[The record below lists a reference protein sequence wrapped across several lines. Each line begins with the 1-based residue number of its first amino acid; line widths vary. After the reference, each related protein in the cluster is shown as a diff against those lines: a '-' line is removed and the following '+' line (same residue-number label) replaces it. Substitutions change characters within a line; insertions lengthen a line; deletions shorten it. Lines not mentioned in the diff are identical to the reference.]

1 MPIDKKFLNLFIK
14 VTERA
19 AIGAFKFIGKKDKI
33 AADKGA
39 VDPMR
44 RELNKINMDG
54 TVVIG
59 EGEMDEA
66 PMLYIGEKLGT
77 LNGPKFDIAVD
88 PLEGTKFTA
97 NGQPNAFSVLAI
109 SEHACLLS
117 APDTYMEKIV
127 IGANLPK
134 NLMDIDYGVK
144 KNIKLLAEAK
154 NKNISEIN
162 ACVLKR
168 PRHDKIVEELE
179 EMNVN
184 INYITDGDIAGAL
197 SVIGDKPK
205 NDIYYSTGGG
215 PEGVIVAAALSCY
228 GGQIQGRLVLNEDE
242 KIRAKKLGIKDF
254 NKKYNI
260 DDMVKGDV
268 IFCATGVTSGDLAVG
283 VKDLG
288 NEFEVNT
295 FALHKSQNII
305 KTISNIYNKWIHF
318 L

>member
-1 MPIDKKFLNLFIK
+1 MSIDPKYLNLFIK
-14 VTERA
+14 ATEKG
-19 AIGAFKFIGKKDKI
+19 AIGASKFIGKNDKI

-44 RELNKINMDG
+44 KELNKINMEG

-77 LNGPKFDIAVD
+77 LKGPKFDIAVD

-97 NGQPNAFSVLAI
+97 NNQPNAFSVLVIAKKGD
-109 SEHACLLS
+109 LLS

-134 NLMDIDYGVK
+134 NLLDLDNGVE
-144 KNIKLLAEAK
+144 KNIKLLAKAK
-154 NKNISEIN
+154 KKKPSELK

-168 PRHDKIVEELE
+168 PRHDKIIKELE
-179 EMNVN
+179 KLNVK

-197 SVIGDKPK
+197 SVIGDNPK

-228 GGQIQGRLVLNEDE
+228 GGQIQGRLVLDEDE
-242 KIRAKKLGIKDF
+242 KVRAKKLGIKNF
-254 NKKYNI
+254 KK
-260 DDMVKGDV
+260 
-268 IFCATGVTSGDLAVG
+268 
-283 VKDLG
+283 
-288 NEFEVNT
+288 
-295 FALHKSQNII
+295 NII
-305 KTISNIYNKWIHF
+305 SMKW
-318 L
+318 

>member
-1 MPIDKKFLNLFIK
+1 MTIDKKFLNLFMK
-14 VTERA
+14 ATEKA
-19 AIGAFKFIGKKDKI
+19 AIGASKFIGKKDKI

-44 RELNKINMDG
+44 RELNKINMQG

-66 PMLYIGEKLGT
+66 PMLYIGERLGT
-77 LNGPKFDIAVD
+77 LNGPEFDIAVD

-109 SEHACLLS
+109 SEKNCLLS

-127 IGANLPK
+127 IGTNLPK
-134 NLMDIDYGVK
+134 NLMDIDNGVE
-144 KNIKLLAEAK
+144 KNVKILAEAK
-154 NKNISEIN
+154 NKKISEIQ

-168 PRHDKIVEELE
+168 PRHDHIVKVLNNLKVKI
-179 EMNVN
+179 NF
-184 INYITDGDIAGAL
+184 ITDGDIAGAL

-228 GGQIQGRLVLNEDE
+228 GGQIQGRLVLNEEE
-242 KIRAKKLGIKDF
+242 KIRAKKLGITDF

-268 IFCATGVTSGDLAVG
+268 IFCATGVTPGDLADG

-288 NEFEVNT
+288 NEYEVNS
-295 FALHKSQNII
+295 FVLHKSENTIKNI
-305 KTISNIYNKWIHF
+305 KNIYNK
-318 L
+318 

>member
-1 MPIDKKFLNLFIK
+1 MSIDQKFLNLFIK
-14 VTERA
+14 VTEKA
-19 AIGAFKFIGKKDKI
+19 AIGASKFIGKRDKI

-44 RELNKINMDG
+44 RELNKINMEG

-97 NGQPNAFSVLAI
+97 NGEPNAFSVLAI
-109 SEHACLLS
+109 SEKGGLLS

-127 IGANLPK
+127 VGSNLPI
-134 NLMDIDYGVK
+134 NIMDIDNGVE

-154 NKNISEIN
+154 NKKINELN

-168 PRHDKIVEELE
+168 DRHKHIVETLTK
-179 EMNVN
+179 MKVK

-197 SVIGDKPK
+197 SVIGENPK
-205 NDIYYSTGGG
+205 NDIYYSTGGA
-215 PEGVIVAAALSCY
+215 PEGVVVAAALSCF
-228 GGQIQGRLVLNEDE
+228 GGQIQGRLVLNDEE
-242 KIRAKKLGIKDF
+242 KIRAKKLGINDF
-254 NKKYNI
+254 NKKYNLE
-260 DDMVKGDV
+260 DMVKGDV
-268 IFCATGVTSGDLAVG
+268 IFCATGVTSGDLAKG
-283 VKDLG
+283 VIDLG
-288 NEFEVNT
+288 NEYEVNT
-295 FALHKSQNII
+295 FVLHKSKKII
-305 KTISNIYNKWIHF
+305 KSVTNIYNKWTHF

>member
-1 MPIDKKFLNLFIK
+1 MSIDKKFLNLFIK
-14 VTERA
+14 VTEKA
-19 AIGAFKFIGKKDKI
+19 AIGASKFIGKKDKI

-44 RELNKINMDG
+44 RELNKINMEG

-77 LNGPKFDIAVD
+77 LNGPKFDLAVD

-97 NGQPNAFSVLAI
+97 NGEPNAFSVLAI
-109 SEHACLLS
+109 SEKGCLLS

-127 IGANLPK
+127 IGSGLPQ
-134 NLMDIDYGVK
+134 NLMDIDYGVE
-144 KNIKLLAEAK
+144 KNIKLLAKAK
-154 NKNISEIN
+154 NKKISDIN

-168 PRHDKIVEELE
+168 PRHNNIIKELTR
-179 EMNVN
+179 MNVK

-197 SVIGDKPK
+197 SVIGKKPK

-228 GGQIQGRLVLNEDE
+228 GGQIQGKLVLNAEE

-254 NKKYNI
+254 DKKYNI
-260 DDMVKGDV
+260 EDMVSGDV
-268 IFCATGVTSGDLAVG
+268 IFCASGVTSGDLASG

-295 FALHKSQNII
+295 FALHKSQSII
-305 KTISNIYNKWIHF
+305 KSVTNVYNK
-318 L
+318 

>member
-1 MPIDKKFLNLFIK
+1 MPIHKKFLNLFTK
-14 VTERA
+14 VTEKA
-19 AIGAFKFIGKKDKI
+19 AIGASKFIGKKDKI

-44 RELNKINMDG
+44 RELNKINMEG

-97 NGQPNAFSVLAI
+97 NGEPNAFSVLAI
-109 SEHACLLS
+109 SEKGGLLS

-127 IGANLPK
+127 IGSNLPK
-134 NLMDIDYGVK
+134 NLLDIDNSVE
-144 KNIKLLAEAK
+144 KNLKLLADAK
-154 NKNISEIN
+154 EKKLSDLN

-168 PRHDKIVEELE
+168 PRHDHIVKVLNKIGVK
-179 EMNVN
+179 
-184 INYITDGDIAGAL
+184 INFITDGDIAGAL
-197 SVIGDKPK
+197 SVIGDNPK
-205 NDIYYSTGGG
+205 NDIYYSTGGA
-215 PEGVIVAAALSCY
+215 PEGVVVAAALSCF
-228 GGQIQGRLVLNEDE
+228 GGQIQGKLVLNEEE
-242 KIRAKKLGIKDF
+242 KLRAKKLGITDF
-254 NKKYNI
+254 EKKYNI

-268 IFCATGVTSGDLAVG
+268 IFCATGVTSGDLANG

-288 NEFEVNT
+288 NEFEVNS
-295 FALHKSQNII
+295 FILHKSQKII
-305 KTISNIYNKWIHF
+305 KSVTNIFNK
-318 L
+318 

>member
-1 MPIDKKFLNLFIK
+1 MSIDPKYLNLFIK
-14 VTERA
+14 ATEKG
-19 AIGAFKFIGKKDKI
+19 AIGASKFIGKKDKI

-44 RELNKINMDG
+44 KELNKINMEG

-97 NGQPNAFSVLAI
+97 NNQPNAFSVIAI
-109 SEHACLLS
+109 AEQGNLLS
-117 APDTYMEKIV
+117 APDTYMEKV
-127 IGANLPK
+127 AVGANLPK
-134 NLMDIDYGVK
+134 NLLDLDNSVK
-144 KNIKLLAEAK
+144 KNISLLADVK
-154 NKNISEIN
+154 KKKISEIN

-168 PRHDKIVEELE
+168 PRHDHIVKELTKIGVQ
-179 EMNVN
+179 

-197 SVIGDKPK
+197 TVIGDNPK

-228 GGQIQGRLVLNEDE
+228 GGQIQGRLVLDDDE
-242 KIRAKKLGIKDF
+242 KVRAKKLGIKNFD
-254 NKKYNI
+254 KKYNI
-260 DDMVKGDV
+260 DEIVKGDV
-268 IFCATGVTSGDLAVG
+268 IFCASGVTDGDLAKG
-283 VKDLG
+283 VENLG
-288 NEFEVNT
+288 NEYKVTT
-295 FALHKSQNII
+295 FALHKSQKII
-305 KTISNIYNKWIHF
+305 KTISNIYNK
-318 L
+318 